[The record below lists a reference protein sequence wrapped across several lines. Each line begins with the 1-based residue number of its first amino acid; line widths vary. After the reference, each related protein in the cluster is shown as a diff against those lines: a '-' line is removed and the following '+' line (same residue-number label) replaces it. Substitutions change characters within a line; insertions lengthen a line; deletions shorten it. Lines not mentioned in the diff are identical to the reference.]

1 MTSDPSKEVVMTR
14 IIDIR
19 RRSAAAAIVLAATV
33 ALGAGVAS
41 ARDDHHWDHGHPG
54 WGGGY
59 YRAPPVVYGAPYYA
73 PPPVVYGPGIGLNIN
88 IR

>member
-1 MTSDPSKEVVMTR
+1 MTR
-14 IIDIR
+14 IIDAR
-19 RRSAAAAIVLAATV
+19 RCSAAAAVVFAATI
-33 ALGAGVAS
+33 AFGAGAAS
-41 ARDDHHWDHGHPG
+41 ARDDRHWDHPHPY

-73 PPPVVYGPGIGLNIN
+73 PPPVVYGPGFGLNIN

>member
-1 MTSDPSKEVVMTR
+1 MTR
-14 IIDIR
+14 IIDTKR
-19 RRSAAAAIVLAATV
+19 WAAVAVMAAAAV

-41 ARDDHHWDHGHPG
+41 ARDDHRDGHRDRPHY

-59 YRAPPVVYGAPYYA
+59 YRAAPPVVYGTPYYA